1 MAYQPRLFIS
11 IIVLAVVLLA
21 LGASYGAGQS
31 AAVLPNPILFVTQV
45 PFPYDTTTIT
55 NVFANHLPTTKSAPR
70 GGDLCILYP
79 DGSLKN
85 LTFLAGYGKSGSQ
98 DTNGIAVREPSMHWS
113 GMKALFSMVVGS
125 PTSQNDSTP
134 FYWQI
139 YEIAGLGENES
150 PVITKVPFQPAH
162 YNNTNPIYATD
173 DKIIFS
179 TDLPHNGQGHL
190 YPQHDEYRGEPSN
203 TGLWKLDPSTG
214 DLILLDHSPD
224 GDFRPLIDSYGRVIF
239 SRWDHLQ
246 RDGNADVDVIHGN
259 RFGSFNYS
267 DETAGATILQGDR
280 TEFYPE
286 PQSQRTDLL
295 AGTNMIGF
303 EFNHFIPWEINE
315 DGTSGETMNH
325 VGRHDLNQA
334 FGKSFN
340 DDPNLVNFSPSPTRT
355 NQNSI
360 FNMVQLAE
368 DPTTPGRFYG
378 VDCQEN
384 GEHGA
389 GQIITLA
396 GAPSLDAQD
405 MFVTFITDRQTA
417 TPLPENGTPGPAN
430 TGHYR
435 NPLPLSDGTLL
446 SVHTTENKADKNLG
460 TYSNPVSRYDFRI
473 KTMQVRT
480 GSILMANLAVTSGI
494 GKSVS
499 YWSDS
504 GVVNFSGTLW
514 ELDPV
519 EVKGRTAPT
528 HRISHV
534 GAPER
539 AVMAEEG
546 VDSTALTNYLTQH
559 DMALIVS
566 RNITNRNTDDHQQPF
581 YLKVHNSPTQ
591 SPNPA
596 GKVYD
601 VAHLQL
607 VEAQY
612 LRGYGLVN
620 GNTIPTPGRRVLA
633 EPLNDTS
640 VHNPSDPAG
649 PVGSVRIGSDG
660 SLAAMIPAHRAMSWQ
675 LVDSNAVPVV
685 RERYWVTFQ
694 PGEIRTCAS
703 CHGSNGDAA
712 VPKQIIPQNEPEAL
726 HTLLQYWRDT
736 LVGIPPPPGSF
747 QFSLSN
753 SWNMI
758 SVPLTVPDGRT
769 TVLFPSATSHAFA
782 YAAGYVRR
790 DTLAHGAGYWV
801 KFGSGQVRNVPG
813 TLITH
818 DSVLVPAGWNMIGS
832 IGNAIG
838 VSSITSNPPALTTSP
853 FFGYSGG
860 IYVVADSIRP
870 GQAYWVKVN
879 APGTLYLGTPGPV
892 TGSSRIRIVSN
903 GEAPPQA
910 PGAAMAGP
918 KQFTLLQ
925 NYPNPFNPATELR
938 YTLPVDAHVRL
949 TIFDVLGEE
958 VRTLADG
965 FQQSGYKSIRWDSR
979 NNAGVEVPSG
989 IYFYRLEAR
998 GTLRSSESFYEVRKM
1013 MLVR

>member
-1 MAYQPRLFIS
+1 MRFRRRLFVSVAPFAIALAAS
-11 IIVLAVVLLA
+11 AVL
-21 LGASYGAGQS
+21 YGAGQS
-31 AAVLPNPILFVTQV
+31 TAVLPNPILFATQV

-55 NVFANHLPTTKSAPR
+55 NVFANHLPSTKAAPR

-79 DGSLKN
+79 DGTLKN
-85 LTFLAGYGKSGSQ
+85 LTALAGYGKSGSQ

-113 GMKALFSMVVGS
+113 GMKALFSMVVGA
-125 PTSQNDSTP
+125 PTAQNDSTP
-134 FYWQI
+134 FYWQM
-139 YEIAGLGENES
+139 YEITGLGEFQT

-162 YNNTNPIYATD
+162 YNNTNPIYGTD

-190 YPQHDEYRGEPSN
+190 YPQHDEYRGEPAN
-203 TGLWKLDPSTG
+203 TGLWRLDPTSG
-214 DLILLDHSPD
+214 DLTLLDHSPD
-224 GDFRPLIDSYGRVIF
+224 GDFRPLVDSYGRVIF

-246 RDGNADVDVIHGN
+246 RDGNADVDVIDGN
-259 RFGSFNYS
+259 KFGSFNYS
-267 DETAGATILQGDR
+267 DESAGATVLAGDR

-286 PQSQRTDLL
+286 PQSKRTDLL

-334 FGKSFN
+334 FGRSFN
-340 DDPNLVNFSPSPTRT
+340 DDPKLVNFSPSPTRT

-384 GEHGA
+384 GEHGG

-396 GAPSLDAQD
+396 GAPTLDAQD
-405 MFVTFITDRQTA
+405 MYVTFITDRQTA
-417 TPLPENGTPGPAN
+417 TPLPEAGSPGPAN

-446 SVHTTENKADKNLG
+446 SVHTAENKADKNLG
-460 TYSNPVSRYDFRI
+460 TYSNPVSRYAFRI

-480 GSILMANLAVTSGI
+480 GSILMANAPITAGI
-494 GKSVS
+494 SKSVS
-499 YWSDS
+499 YWSDG

-519 EVKGRTAPT
+519 EVKSRTIPT
-528 HRISHV
+528 ARISHL

-539 AVMAEEG
+539 SVIAEEG
-546 VDSTALTNYLTQH
+546 VDTTALRNYLTLH
-559 DMALIVS
+559 NLALIVS
-566 RNITNRNTDDHQQPF
+566 RNITNRNTDDRQQPF
-581 YLKVHNSPTQ
+581 FLKVHNSSTQ
-591 SPNPA
+591 SPSDS
-596 GKVYD
+596 GKEYD

-607 VEAQY
+607 IEAQY

-620 GNTIPTPGRRVLA
+620 NNTTPIPGRRVLG

-640 VHNPSDPAG
+640 VHNPSNPTG
-649 PVGSVRIGSDG
+649 PQGSVRIGSDG
-660 SLAAMIPAHRAMSWQ
+660 SMAAMIPAHRAMSWQ
-675 LVDSNAVPVV
+675 LVDSAGVPVV
-685 RERYWVTFQ
+685 RERFWVTFQ

-726 HTLLQYWRDT
+726 RTLLHYWRDT
-736 LVGIPPPPGSF
+736 LVGAPPPPGTF

-758 SVPLTVPDGRT
+758 SLPVNVADPRT
-769 TVLFPSATSHAFA
+769 TTIFPSATSHAFG
-782 YAAGYVRR
+782 YASGYLRR
-790 DTLAHGAGYWV
+790 DSLAHGVGYWV
-801 KFGSGQVRNVPG
+801 KFGSGQLRNVPG
-813 TLITH
+813 TLITQ
-818 DSVLVPAGWNMIGS
+818 DSVTVSAGWNMIGS
-832 IGNAIG
+832 IGTALG
-838 VSSITSNPPALTTSP
+838 LSAITSNPPALTTSP
-853 FFGYSGG
+853 FFGYSAGT
-860 IYVVADSIRP
+860 YVVADSIRP
-870 GQAYWVKVN
+870 GQAYWVKVS
-879 APGTLYLGTPGPV
+879 APGTLYLGPAGPAA
-892 TGSSRIRIVSN
+892 GASRIRIVAN
-903 GEAPPQA
+903 GEAPPPA
-910 PGAAMAGP
+910 PGAAVVAP
-918 KQFTLLQ
+918 RQFSLMQ
-925 NYPNPFNPATELR
+925 NYPNPFNPSTELR

-949 TIFDVLGEE
+949 RIFDVLGRE
-958 VRTLADG
+958 VCTLADK
-965 FQQSGYKSIRWDSR
+965 FEPSGYKSVRWDSR
-979 NNAGVEVPSG
+979 NNAGAEVPSG
-989 IYFYRLEAR
+989 IYFCRLEAR
-998 GTLRSSESFYEVRKM
+998 GTIHPSLLFDEVRKM
-1013 MLVR
+1013 MLIR